1 MMSLLS
7 FPSQIR
13 DSGCCQN
20 GGIGDLYHGIKTAGA
35 SNSNNRDTTSILTTM
50 NPEVALELSVEQLI
64 SALNKEL
71 FMEYTRAQSAISP
84 TSRALVATL
93 SAEVRPQESK
103 VNLEC

>member
-35 SNSNNRDTTSILTTM
+35 SNNRDTASILTTM

-84 TSRALVATL
+84 TSRAPVATL
-93 SAEVRPQESK
+93 SAEVRSQESK